1 MPARPILCAALAFA
15 FCAILPPPADA
26 AQRKA
31 SVANKPVAQTT
42 AVSTSRADKE
52 KVCIQ

>member
-1 MPARPILCAALAFA
+1 MPARLILCAALAFGVSA
-15 FCAILPPPADA
+15 LLPQQADA

-31 SVANKPVAQTT
+31 AVTKKQAAQTT
-42 AVSTSRADKE
+42 AVSTSREE

>member
-1 MPARPILCAALAFA
+1 MPARLILCAALAFGVSVMV
-15 FCAILPPPADA
+15 PPQADA

-31 SVANKPVAQTT
+31 AVTKKQTAQTT
-42 AVSTSRADKE
+42 AVSTSREE